1 MQRASRPA
9 ACMPA
14 ATASRRHWYSAGEI
28 SGTGLALPAP
38 LSLALPP
45 EGGGDGEDPP
55 PSPEGGG
62 DGLFLIRG
70 KLAHRFGDLGRA
82 RHEEVLLRP
91 VEGHGRDVR
100 RGHAHDRA
108 IEVLEGVLGG

>member
-28 SGTGLALPAP
+28 SGIGFPLPAP

-45 EGGGDGEDPP
+45 EEGGDGVR
-55 PSPEGGG
+55 
-62 DGLFLIRG
+62 LVRG
-70 KLAHRFGDLGRA
+70 KLAHRLGDLGRA
-82 RHEEVLLRP
+82 GHEEVLLRP

-100 RGHAHDRA
+100 RGHAHDRT
-108 IEVLEGVLGG
+108 IEGLEG

>member
-28 SGTGLALPAP
+28 SGTGFALPAP
-38 LSLALPP
+38 LSLLP
-45 EGGGDGEDPP
+45 
-55 PSPEGGG
+55 PEGGG

-108 IEVLEGVLGG
+108 IKILEGVLGD